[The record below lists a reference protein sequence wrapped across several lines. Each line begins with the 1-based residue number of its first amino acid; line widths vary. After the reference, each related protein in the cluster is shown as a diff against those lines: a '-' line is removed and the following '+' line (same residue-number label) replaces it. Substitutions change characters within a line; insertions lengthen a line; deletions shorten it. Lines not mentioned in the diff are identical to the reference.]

1 MEIEKYG
8 IKENDGYIDFDIIIK
23 FKKAISISSEFK
35 ILRGQF
41 DVDKNCLKNSATC
54 SSIWIVGTIKLLDE
68 IPLLERE
75 LKELISKCQV
85 AESERIKHDKGLYNA
100 VKLSLDRILLPYKK
114 AERVESEDNK

>member
-1 MEIEKYG
+1 MEIERYG
-8 IKENDGYIDFDIIIK
+8 IRENDGYIDFDIIIK

-68 IPLLERE
+68 IKAMGYRPLDIFQLLNRLFEGKVHLSLLLETPSPDLE
-75 LKELISKCQV
+75 LV
-85 AESERIKHDKGLYNA
+85 G
-100 VKLSLDRILLPYKK
+100 
-114 AERVESEDNK
+114 VEEV